1 MDGSPGGFYFAPAS
15 SSANATKLVVHLEG
29 GGECRTARA
38 CTTWAF
44 HSGTSITWPQILDD
58 PKLPGSPMDSS
69 IQANPDFH
77 DWAKLFLPYC
87 SADLHSGTRTER
99 SEPLGGWF
107 FAGHNLLAG
116 ALAQLKR
123 LHPSIGHSPSHV
135 LVTGSSA
142 GGIGALIHA
151 DWFRSSQQW
160 PSAAIIKVSP
170 EAGLFYPPVSSVRDS
185 SKRIQT
191 SDVAM
196 GMLREWQPYLH
207 TSCAAANTNHSVA
220 ICTNAHRL
228 LPYIT
233 TPLFLRENLFDV
245 AKLANC
251 GLDVHVRGG
260 ANLQYLKEWGQQA
273 RQAMESRRRNK
284 HDGFFAPSCLAH
296 ASNLRFS
303 SAPMVGGSKLLD
315 VMRSWYFGGD
325 GSSSQYATDDCGDLP
340 CTKDKSAGEACP
352 LLASVHECHTRCRL
366 NRRKRR
372 IRLGLNPRS
381 PGHNVCQVDMDV
393 HGLPVDEEAP
403 PSTSSSSSTT
413 SSASPPLDEGEAV
426 TRAVI
431 ATPSRDLEED
441 VAPDDPNLQESTS
454 KQNKRR
460 RARRARLQPRNR
472 NRE

>member
-1 MDGSPGGFYFAPAS
+1 
-15 SSANATKLVVHLEG
+15 
-29 GGECRTARA
+29 
-38 CTTWAF
+38 
-44 HSGTSITWPQILDD
+44 
-58 PKLPGSPMDSS
+58 
-69 IQANPDFH
+69 
-77 DWAKLFLPYC
+77 
-87 SADLHSGTRTER
+87 
-99 SEPLGGWF
+99 
-107 FAGHNLLAG
+107 
-116 ALAQLKR
+116 
-123 LHPSIGHSPSHV
+123 
-135 LVTGSSA
+135 
-142 GGIGALIHA
+142 
-151 DWFRSSQQW
+151 
-160 PSAAIIKVSP
+160 
-170 EAGLFYPPVSSVRDS
+170 
-185 SKRIQT
+185 
-191 SDVAM
+191 M

-260 ANLQYLKEWGQQA
+260 ANLQYLKEWG
-273 RQAMESRRRNK
+273 RRRAK
-284 HDGFFAPSCLAH
+284 RWRVGGVTSMMASLRRRASHTHQIYASRPLRWLVAPSCWML
-296 ASNLRFS
+296 
-303 SAPMVGGSKLLD
+303 
-315 VMRSWYFGGD
+315 RSWYFGGD
-325 GSSSQYATDDCGDLP
+325 GSASQYATDDCGDLP
-340 CTKDKSAGEACP
+340 CTKDRSAGEACP
-352 LLASVHECHTRCRL
+352 LLESVHECHTRCRL

-403 PSTSSSSSTT
+403 PSTSSSSTTT
-413 SSASPPLDEGEAV
+413 SSASPLLDEGEAV
-426 TRAVI
+426 TI